1 MIFLAGGKMAGKKR
15 QAKVVDPEKFS
26 YAPEE
31 KADDIYDEETREEQL
46 EGDEITAAEEG
57 FMRGWDGEIEGG
69 KKNKKT
75 NPHNDMVSVEMTKNQ
90 YGED

>member
-1 MIFLAGGKMAGKKR
+1 MAGRKR
-15 QAKVVDPEKFS
+15 LAKASEPEKFS

-31 KADDIYDEETREEQL
+31 KAEDIYDEETREELL

-57 FMRGWDGEIEGG
+57 FMRGWNGEIEGG
-69 KKNKKT
+69 KKNKKSR
-75 NPHNDMVSVEMTKNQ
+75 PHNDMKSVEMAKNE